1 MKNSI
6 ELKEMRS
13 DIIETLEGIK
23 ELATKEERD
32 LTQEENNQVD
42 GLLTEVDELDAKI
55 ERAEKMETIK
65 RNAAV
70 VSGVSASTKKDK
82 DLDKFTFQ
90 GAMRAA
96 YTGRMEGIIKEM
108 DQEARNESRYTGQSF
123 RGIGIPSSVLTRAWS
138 TDSTNSETTMSFT
151 DQLESN
157 LVLTSAGANFYGGI
171 NDMKFPVFSGV
182 TAGWIGEK
190 DRWESDH
197 RDVSSAG
204 DLSAVTLTP
213 KKLISVVNMS
223 QESVVQ
229 NPGLEAALQ
238 RNIAATMAASLETA
252 LLDTSDVSD
261 APESIFADAA
271 AGSTG
276 AFSGTTASTLENTY
290 ISNDGTY
297 EGARMAY
304 LMDADAYAAIKSS
317 AMVSNVS
324 AAYDMRDKTVNG
336 FFAFVSSNV
345 ANQGAANKAHVLFGD
360 FSKVHIATFGG
371 LDFLYDP
378 YSGAATGE
386 PRMVVTG
393 LYDGDAVQNATAF
406 ANLIEA

>member
-1 MKNSI
+1 MKTSI
-6 ELKEMRS
+6 ELKENRS
-13 DIIETLEGIK
+13 DIISSLESIK
-23 ELATKEERD
+23 ELCATEERD
-32 LTQEENNQVD
+32 LTTEENEQVD
-42 GLLTEVDELDAKI
+42 GLLAEVDDLDTKI
-55 ERAEKMETIK
+55 ERAEKTEK
-65 RNAAV
+65 ALRNAAK
-70 VSGVSASTKKDK
+70 VSGASVSTKTDK
-82 DLDKFTFQ
+82 DLNKFTFQ

-96 YTGRMEGIIKEM
+96 YTGKVEGIVKEM
-108 DQEARNESRYTGQSF
+108 DQEARLESRYTGQNYK
-123 RGIGIPSSVLTRAWS
+123 GIGIPSSVLTRAWD
-138 TDSTNSETTMSFT
+138 TDSVNSESTMSFT

-171 NDMKFPVFSGV
+171 NDLKFPVFSGI
-182 TAGWIGEK
+182 TSSWIAETGG
-190 DRWESDH
+190 SA
-197 RDVSSAG
+197 VSSAG
-204 DLSAVTLTP
+204 DLTAVTLTP

-223 QESVVQ
+223 QESLVQ
-229 NPGLEAALQ
+229 NPSLEAALQ
-238 RNIAATMAASLETA
+238 QNIALNMASTLETA
-252 LLDTSDVSD
+252 LLDTADVTS
-261 APESIFADAA
+261 APASIFADAA
-271 AGSTG
+271 AGSTAAFTG
-276 AFSGTTASTLENTY
+276 ATASTLENTY
-290 ISNDGTY
+290 IANDGTY

-304 LMDADAYAAIKSS
+304 LMDSDAYAAIKSS

-345 ANQGAANKAHVLFGD
+345 AASGTAGKEHVLFGD
-360 FSKVHIATFGG
+360 FSKVHIAQFGG

>member
-13 DIIETLEGIK
+13 DIISTLEGIK

-32 LTQEENNQVD
+32 LTQDENNQVD
-42 GLLTEVDELDAKI
+42 GLLTEVDELDTKI

-90 GAMRAA
+90 AAMRAA
-96 YTGRMEGIIKEM
+96 YTGRMEGIVKEM
-108 DQEARNESRYTGQSF
+108 DAEARHQSRYTGQTY
-123 RGIGIPSSVLTRAWS
+123 RGVGIPSSVLTRAWATS
-138 TDSTNSETTMSFT
+138 STNSETTMSFT

-182 TAGWIGEK
+182 TSSWIAETGG
-190 DRWESDH
+190 SA
-197 RDVSSAG
+197 VSSAG

-252 LLDTSDVSD
+252 LLNTADVTS

-271 AGSTG
+271 AGSTAAFTG
-276 AFSGTTASTLENTY
+276 ATASTLENTY
-290 ISNDGTY
+290 IGNDGKY

-336 FFAFVSSNV
+336 FYAFVSSNV
-345 ANQGAANKAHVLFGD
+345 ASSGVAGKEHVLFGD
-360 FSKVHIATFGG
+360 FSKVHIAQFGG

-378 YSGAATGE
+378 YSGADTGE

-406 ANLIEA
+406 AKLIEA

>member
-13 DIIETLEGIK
+13 DIISTLEGIK

-32 LTQEENNQVD
+32 LTQDENNQVD
-42 GLLTEVDELDAKI
+42 GLLTEVDELDTKI

-90 GAMRAA
+90 AAMRAA
-96 YTGRMEGIIKEM
+96 YTGRMEGIVKEM
-108 DQEARNESRYTGQSF
+108 DAEARHQSRYTGQTY
-123 RGIGIPSSVLTRAWS
+123 RGVGIPSSVLTRAWATS
-138 TDSTNSETTMSFT
+138 STNSETTMSFT

-182 TAGWIGEK
+182 TSSWIAETGG
-190 DRWESDH
+190 SA
-197 RDVSSAG
+197 VSSAG

-252 LLDTSDVSD
+252 LLNTADVTS

-271 AGSTG
+271 AGSTAAFTG
-276 AFSGTTASTLENTY
+276 ATASTL
-290 ISNDGTY
+290 
-297 EGARMAY
+297 
-304 LMDADAYAAIKSS
+304 
-317 AMVSNVS
+317 
-324 AAYDMRDKTVNG
+324 
-336 FFAFVSSNV
+336 
-345 ANQGAANKAHVLFGD
+345 
-360 FSKVHIATFGG
+360 
-371 LDFLYDP
+371 
-378 YSGAATGE
+378 
-386 PRMVVTG
+386 
-393 LYDGDAVQNATAF
+393 
-406 ANLIEA
+406 

>member
-1 MKNSI
+1 MKTSI

-13 DIIETLEGIK
+13 DIIDSLENIKDVASTET
-23 ELATKEERD
+23 RD

-42 GLLTEVDELDAKI
+42 GLLTEVDNLDAKI

-70 VSGVSASTKKDK
+70 VSGVTAKPKEDK
-82 DLDKFTFQ
+82 DLEKFTFQ
-90 GAMRAA
+90 AAMRAA
-96 YTGRMEGIIKEM
+96 YTGRMEGIVKEM

-123 RGIGIPSSVLTRAWS
+123 RGIGIPSSVLTRAWATS
-138 TDSTNSETTMSFT
+138 STNSETTMSFT

-157 LVLTSAGANFYGGI
+157 LVLTSAGANFYSGI

-182 TAGWIGEK
+182 TSSWIAETGG
-190 DRWESDH
+190 SD
-197 RDVSSAG
+197 VASAG

-213 KKLISVVNMS
+213 HKLISVVNMS
-223 QESVVQ
+223 QESFVQ
-229 NPGLEAALQ
+229 NPSLEAALQ
-238 RNIAATMAASLETA
+238 SNIAANMAATLETA
-252 LLDTSDVSD
+252 LLSKADITS
-261 APESIFADAA
+261 APQSIFLDAA
-271 AGSTG
+271 AGSTA
-276 AFSGTTASTLENTY
+276 AFSGTTASALENTY
-290 ISNDGTY
+290 IGNDGTY

-304 LMDADAYAAIKSS
+304 LMDADAYAAIKTS
-317 AMVSNVS
+317 AMVADIT

-336 FFAFVSSNV
+336 FYAFVSSNV
-345 ANQGAANKAHVLFGD
+345 ASDGVAGKEHVLFGD
-360 FSKVHIATFGG
+360 FSKVHIAQFGG

-378 YSGAATGE
+378 YSGAASGE

-393 LYDGDAVQNATAF
+393 LFDGDAVQNTTAF

>member
-1 MKNSI
+1 MKTSI

-13 DIIETLEGIK
+13 DIIDSLENIK
-23 ELATKEERD
+23 DVASTEERD
-32 LTQEENNQVD
+32 LTQEENDQVD
-42 GLLTEVDELDAKI
+42 GLLAEVDNLDAKI

-70 VSGVSASTKKDK
+70 VSGVTAKKEDK
-82 DLDKFTFQ
+82 DLEKFTFQ
-90 GAMRAA
+90 AAMRAA
-96 YTGRMEGIIKEM
+96 YTGRMEGIVKEM
-108 DQEARNESRYTGQSF
+108 DQEARNESRYTGQNY
-123 RGIGIPSSVLTRAWS
+123 RGVGIPSSVLTRAWS
-138 TDSTNSETTMSFT
+138 TSSTNSETTMSFT

-157 LVLTSAGANFYGGI
+157 LVLTSAGANFYSGI

-182 TAGWIGEK
+182 TSSWIAETGG
-190 DRWESDH
+190 SA
-197 RDVSSAG
+197 VSSAG
-204 DLSAVTLTP
+204 DLSAITLSP

-223 QESVVQ
+223 QESLVQ
-229 NPGLEAALQ
+229 NPSLEAALQ
-238 RNIAATMAASLETA
+238 SNIAANMSATLETA
-252 LLDTSDVSD
+252 LLNTADVTS
-261 APESIFADAA
+261 APASIFADAA
-271 AGSTG
+271 AGSTAAFTG
-276 AFSGTTASTLENTY
+276 ATASALENTY
-290 ISNDGTY
+290 IGNDGTY

-304 LMDADAYAAIKSS
+304 LMDADAYAAIKASD
-317 AMVSNVS
+317 MVSNVS

-345 ANQGAANKAHVLFGD
+345 ASSGVAGKEHVLFGD
-360 FSKVHIATFGG
+360 FSKVHIAQFGG

-393 LYDGDAVQNATAF
+393 LFDGDAVQNATAF

>member
-23 ELATKEERD
+23 DLATKEERD
-32 LTQEENNQVD
+32 LTQDENNQVD
-42 GLLTEVDELDAKI
+42 GLLTEVDELDTKI
-55 ERAEKMETIK
+55 ERAEKLETVK
-65 RNAAV
+65 REAAV
-70 VSGVSASTKKDK
+70 FSASTPTKKDK

-96 YTGRMEGIIKEM
+96 YTGRMDGIIKEM
-108 DQEARNESRYTGQSF
+108 DQEARNESRYTGQNY
-123 RGIGIPSSVLTRAWS
+123 RGVGIPSSVLTRAWATS
-138 TDSTNSETTMSFT
+138 STNSETTMSFT

-157 LVLTSAGANFYGGI
+157 LVLTSAGAQFYGGI
-171 NDMKFPVFSGV
+171 NDLKFPVFSGV
-182 TAGWIGEK
+182 SSSWIAETGG
-190 DRWESDH
+190 SA
-197 RDVSSAG
+197 VSSAG
-204 DLSAVTLTP
+204 DLTAVTLTP
-213 KKLISVVNMS
+213 KKLISVVSMS
-223 QESVVQ
+223 QESIVQ
-229 NPGLEAALQ
+229 NPALESALQ
-238 RNIAATMAASLETA
+238 SNIALNMASTLETA
-252 LLDTSDVSD
+252 LLDTADVTS

-271 AGSTG
+271 AGSTA
-276 AFSGTTASTLENTY
+276 AFSGSTASVLENTY
-290 ISNDGTY
+290 IANDGTY
-297 EGARMAY
+297 EGAKMAF
-304 LMDADAYAAIKSS
+304 LMDADAYADIKTS

-336 FFAFVSSNV
+336 FYAFVSSNV
-345 ANQGAANKAHVLFGD
+345 ASSGSASKGHVLFGD
-360 FSKVHIATFGG
+360 FSKVHIAQFGG

-378 YSGAATGE
+378 YSGADTGE

>member
-23 ELATKEERD
+23 DLATKEERD
-32 LTQEENNQVD
+32 LTQDENNQVD
-42 GLLTEVDELDAKI
+42 GLLTEVDELDTKI
-55 ERAEKMETIK
+55 ERAEKLETVK
-65 RNAAV
+65 REAAV
-70 VSGVSASTKKDK
+70 FSASTPTKKDK

-96 YTGRMEGIIKEM
+96 YTGRMDGIIKEM
-108 DQEARNESRYTGQSF
+108 DQEARNESRYTGQNY
-123 RGIGIPSSVLTRAWS
+123 RGVGIPSSVLTRAWATS
-138 TDSTNSETTMSFT
+138 STNSETTMSFT

-157 LVLTSAGANFYGGI
+157 LVLTSAGAQFYGGI
-171 NDMKFPVFSGV
+171 NDIKFPVFSGV
-182 TAGWIGEK
+182 SSSWIAETGG
-190 DRWESDH
+190 SA
-197 RDVSSAG
+197 VSSAG
-204 DLSAVTLTP
+204 DLTAVTLTP
-213 KKLISVVNMS
+213 KKLISVVSMS
-223 QESVVQ
+223 QESIVQ
-229 NPGLEAALQ
+229 NPALESALQ
-238 RNIAATMAASLETA
+238 SNIALNMASTLETA
-252 LLDTSDVSD
+252 LLDTADVTS

-271 AGSTG
+271 AGSTA
-276 AFSGTTASTLENTY
+276 AFSGSTASVLENTY
-290 ISNDGTY
+290 IANDGTY
-297 EGARMAY
+297 EGARMAF
-304 LMDADAYAAIKSS
+304 LMDADAYADIKTS

-336 FFAFVSSNV
+336 FYAFVSSNV
-345 ANQGAANKAHVLFGD
+345 ASSGSASKGHVLFGD
-360 FSKVHIATFGG
+360 FSKVHIAQFGG

-378 YSGAATGE
+378 YSGADTGE

>member
-108 DQEARNESRYTGQSF
+108 DQEARNQSRYTGQSF
-123 RGIGIPSSVLTRAWS
+123 RGVGIPSSVLTRAWS

-157 LVLTSAGANFYGGI
+157 LVLVSAGAQFYGGI
-171 NDMKFPVFSGV
+171 NDLKFPVFSGV
-182 TAGWIGEK
+182 TSSWIAETGG
-190 DRWESDH
+190 SA
-197 RDVSSAG
+197 VSSAG

-252 LLDTSDVSD
+252 LLDTADVTS
-261 APESIFADAA
+261 APASIFADAA
-271 AGSTG
+271 AGSTA
-276 AFSGTTASTLENTY
+276 AFSGASASVLENTY
-290 ISNDGTY
+290 IGNDGTY

-304 LMDADAYAAIKSS
+304 LMDADAYAAIKQS

-336 FFAFVSSNV
+336 FYAFVSSNV
-345 ANQGAANKAHVLFGD
+345 ASSGVAGKEHVLFGD
-360 FSKVHIATFGG
+360 FSNVHIAQFGG

-378 YSGAATGE
+378 YSGADTGE

>member
-1 MKNSI
+1 MKTSI

-13 DIIETLEGIK
+13 DIIDSLENIK
-23 ELATKEERD
+23 DVASTEERD
-32 LTQEENNQVD
+32 LTQEENDQVD
-42 GLLTEVDELDAKI
+42 GLLAEVDNLDIKI

-70 VSGVSASTKKDK
+70 VSGVTAKKEDK
-82 DLDKFTFQ
+82 DLEKFTFQ
-90 GAMRAA
+90 AAMRAA
-96 YTGRMEGIIKEM
+96 YTGRMEGIVKEM
-108 DQEARNESRYTGQSF
+108 DQEARNESRYTGQNY
-123 RGIGIPSSVLTRAWS
+123 RGVGIPSSVLTRAWS
-138 TDSTNSETTMSFT
+138 TSSTNSETTMSFT

-157 LVLTSAGANFYGGI
+157 LVLTSAGANFYSGI

-182 TAGWIGEK
+182 TSSWIAETGG
-190 DRWESDH
+190 SA
-197 RDVSSAG
+197 VSSAG
-204 DLSAVTLTP
+204 DLSAITLSP

-223 QESVVQ
+223 QESLVQ
-229 NPGLEAALQ
+229 NPSLEAALQ
-238 RNIAATMAASLETA
+238 SNIAANMSATLETA
-252 LLDTSDVSD
+252 LLNTADVTS
-261 APESIFADAA
+261 APASIFADAA
-271 AGSTG
+271 AGSTAAFTG
-276 AFSGTTASTLENTY
+276 ATASALENTY
-290 ISNDGTY
+290 IGNDGTY

-304 LMDADAYAAIKSS
+304 LMDADAYAAIKASD
-317 AMVSNVS
+317 MVSNVS

-345 ANQGAANKAHVLFGD
+345 ASSGVAGKEHVLFGD
-360 FSKVHIATFGG
+360 FSKVHIAQFGG

-393 LYDGDAVQNATAF
+393 LFDGDAVQNATAF

>member
-1 MKNSI
+1 MKTSI

-13 DIIETLEGIK
+13 DIIDSLENIKDVASTET
-23 ELATKEERD
+23 RD

-42 GLLTEVDELDAKI
+42 GLLTEVDNLDAKI

-70 VSGVSASTKKDK
+70 VSGVTAKPKEDK
-82 DLDKFTFQ
+82 DLEKFTFQ
-90 GAMRAA
+90 AAMRAA
-96 YTGRMEGIIKEM
+96 YTGRMEGIVKEM

-123 RGIGIPSSVLTRAWS
+123 RGIGIPSSVLTRAWATS
-138 TDSTNSETTMSFT
+138 STNSETTMSFT

-157 LVLTSAGANFYGGI
+157 LVLTSAGANFYSGI

-182 TAGWIGEK
+182 TSSWIAETGG
-190 DRWESDH
+190 SD
-197 RDVSSAG
+197 VASAG

-213 KKLISVVNMS
+213 HKLISVVNMS
-223 QESVVQ
+223 QESLVQ
-229 NPGLEAALQ
+229 NPSLEAALQ
-238 RNIAATMAASLETA
+238 SNIAANMAATLETA
-252 LLDTSDVSD
+252 LLSKADITS
-261 APESIFADAA
+261 APQSIFLDAA
-271 AGSTG
+271 AGSTA
-276 AFSGTTASTLENTY
+276 AFSGTTASALENTY
-290 ISNDGTY
+290 IGNDGTY

-304 LMDADAYAAIKSS
+304 LMDADAYAAIKTS
-317 AMVSNVS
+317 AMVADIT

-336 FFAFVSSNV
+336 FYAFVSSNV
-345 ANQGAANKAHVLFGD
+345 ASDGVAGKEHVLFGD
-360 FSKVHIATFGG
+360 FSKVHIAQFGG

-378 YSGAATGE
+378 YSGAASGE

-393 LYDGDAVQNATAF
+393 LFDGDAVQNTTAF